1 MCKTLYIRIHSD
13 KKINISFIMFSPNQV
28 TLYEVGRN
36 FIFHLTTILDRLKW
50 NSNPSP
56 NPNPR
61 KLSIKPR
68 VGQEITPLAHPWFRE
83 GRVQLFYLFC
93 PRLCYNRKVMFGF
106 LMTNRCLRFQIF
118 CSRMLAAFSSV
129 FNFILLQLS
138 YIPCGTKFLRIGDF
152 LCFAGLT
159 NFCD

>member
-61 KLSIKPR
+61 KLRTKPR

-106 LMTNRCLRFQIF
+106 LKTNRCLRFQIF
-118 CSRMLAAFSSV
+118 CSRMLAAFQFSIQFHFTAVVIYTVWHEIFADWRFFV
-129 FNFILLQLS
+129 F
-138 YIPCGTKFLRIGDF
+138 CGTD
-152 LCFAGLT
+152 
-159 NFCD
+159 